1 MTKKTKGELAGSEQ
15 IEPLGLLTEKMS
27 RRSFGKLLGLQTMLA
42 STAILSGCGGGGGS
56 DDATDATNATTP
68 TTSTTPTPSSTDT
81 QPLTRGAFVATI
93 SDYFNWAHSSEYID
107 MYRNPQPTFADVVF
121 GTTPYGK
128 QIETALEESVISNSQ
143 GYFYPDKL
151 VTREDAAVM
160 YVNAFKIPLSATN
173 ALAGFSD
180 ASTISTA
187 AKPSVNALV
196 AGGYMSGTSATLFS
210 PQGNLIGSDAKKILD
225 TITGSLVAPVN
236 SLSKPGTTAPRRYV
250 TYFTPTPG
258 ATIYITETQDGSV
271 PPDPDTSS
279 TVQTTK
285 LFQPSTIK
293 YDFST
298 LGVRQYKFPTTGMK
312 TVRVKAVAVKGGM
325 TKSAVREFSWLI
337 YRPSGNPFE
346 ARLMHAASS
355 SSPAVWQIYNDSESV
370 QSHAYLVVGTTR
382 AILLDALETDA
393 TGPNSKDMKTIVDSL
408 VGGLPYDVLIGHA
421 HGDHAAQMYNFSN
434 AGIKTY
440 ATQLCRVELLS
451 QAVANASN
459 ANAQATLD
467 QWATAAGW
475 SNANCVTVADGA
487 TFPLGNVTCTA
498 FVIPGH
504 TNGQITL
511 LVNETGWVYS
521 SDMWGCNR
529 SYSADTTSY
538 SAVKADLFLSFCEQ
552 LLAKYRKASTTG
564 VITEVTN
571 AHQEAGVGMVCI
583 NNFVQAYRNLMDN
596 GVSAVQPSIR
606 NGYYGMSGS
615 NGQGMLMVGDMWRN
629 KNWIALEPG
638 QTVAASG
645 TTLSV
650 LSSNTDVWSPGLPLN
665 YNSTDGYK
673 KYSVLSNVEIGGGTL
688 DLSTTTVTWGKP
700 QSDGSTAFPC
710 ALTNCFFDPWKY
722 AYTIKVPTSTSS
734 ITITPTALSSKFKSM
749 TVNGTSVTQGATTSV
764 AVSAGS
770 TITITIVAADGS
782 TSSTYTF
789 TIAKV

>member
-1 MTKKTKGELAGSEQ
+1 MTKKTKGELAVSEQ

-27 RRSFGKLLGLQTMLA
+27 RRNFGKLLGLQTMLA
-42 STAILSGCGGGGGS
+42 STVVLSGCGGGGS
-56 DDATDATNATTP
+56 DSSSDSTTP
-68 TTSTTPTPSSTDT
+68 TTSSTDT
-81 QPLTRGAFVATI
+81 QALTRAAFVATI
-93 SDYFNWAHSSEYID
+93 SDYFNWVHSSEYID
-107 MYRNPQPTFADVVF
+107 MFRNPQPTFADVIF

-151 VTREDAAVM
+151 ATREDAAVM

-196 AGGYMSGTSATLFS
+196 AGGYMTGTSATLFS
-210 PQGNLIGSDAKKILD
+210 PQGNLTGTDAKKILD
-225 TITGSLVAPVN
+225 AITSSVVAPVN

-271 PPDPDTSS
+271 PPDPNTSS
-279 TVQTTK
+279 TVQTTA
-285 LFQPSTIK
+285 LFQTSTIK

-312 TVRVKAVAVKGGM
+312 TVRVKAVAVKSGM
-325 TKSAVREFSWLI
+325 TRSAVREFSWLI
-337 YRPSGNPFE
+337 YRPIGNPFE

-355 SSPAVWQIYNDSESV
+355 TSPAVWQIYNDSESV

-382 AILLDALETDA
+382 GILLDALETDA
-393 TGPNSKDMKTIVDSL
+393 TGANSKNMKTIVDSL

-421 HGDHAAQMYNFSN
+421 HGDHAAQMYNFTS
-434 AGIKTY
+434 AGIKVY
-440 ATQLCRVELLS
+440 ATKMCRVELLK
-451 QAVANASN
+451 QAADNAANAT
-459 ANAQATLD
+459 AQATLD
-467 QWATAAGW
+467 QWATAAAW
-475 SNANCVTVADGA
+475 TNTNCITVADGK

-498 FVIPGH
+498 FEIPGH
-504 TNGQITL
+504 TNGQVTL
-511 LVNETGWVYS
+511 LVNETGWVYA

-538 SAVKADLFLSFCEQ
+538 SAVKADLFLSFCQQ
-552 LLAKYRKASTTG
+552 LLAKYQRASTSG
-564 VITEVTN
+564 LVTEVTN
-571 AHQEAGVGMVCI
+571 AHQEAGVGMACI
-583 NNFVQAYRNLMDN
+583 NNFLQSYQNLMDN
-596 GVSAVQPSIR
+596 GVAAVKPSIR
-606 NGYYGMSGS
+606 NGYYGSNGS

-650 LSSNTDVWSPGLPLN
+650 LSSSANAWSAGLPYN
-665 YNSTDGYK
+665 YNSADGYK
-673 KYSVLSNVEIGGGTL
+673 KYSVLSNIEITGGTL
-688 DLSTTTVTWGKP
+688 DLSTTTVTWGAG
-700 QSDGSTAFPC
+700 QTDGTATSFPY
-710 ALTNCFFDPWKY
+710 ALTGCFFDPWKY
-722 AYTIKVPTSTSS
+722 AYTINVPAATSS
-734 ITITPTALSSKFKSM
+734 ITIKPTALSSKITSM
-749 TVNGTSVTQGATTSV
+749 KVNGTTVAQGASTSV
-764 AVSAGS
+764 SVSAGS